1 MEQYIIT
8 VLCVVFPFG
17 EDARTGKNSVLT
29 MKFVLKQYNT
39 ELISFDLRSEGL
51 DGFVCTILE
60 KSEKNRGLFPLGL
73 QLTDKGLLDWLKSR
87 VIPRN
92 REFVDKILSVYGL
105 DHNNILG
112 IVKLCMGLS
121 VNDSYWI
128 VPEGFEGKFKDYNL
142 FENGFDKALS
152 LIAWTGFGSVRP
164 SAFSSSPEFTT
175 NGNLRKGWRRIG
187 GKILLYKGGSSGAA
201 NTGNEPYSEFYA
213 SQIAEAMG
221 LNHVSYKLAKWKGT
235 LCSTC
240 ELFTDIDHS
249 FVPIHRCFPEKKLTE
264 IAAELKKLGDKFHQ
278 PFCDMMVF
286 DALVCNTDRH
296 FGNFGLLIDNRS
308 NKTCAFAPIF
318 DNGMVLFPFAMED
331 DFRDL
336 DAYAKTRTPVFGSSF
351 AELAAAFITDRQ
363 RKQLRKL
370 IGFRFTRD
378 RSYNLPAK
386 RLKALEDFLGFTR
399 QHEAFLFGVGNLGGA
414 LLNDNG
420 LSQFGLKIAGAFDVR
435 KEIIG
440 TEINGI
446 PIYDINRLPDVNTG
460 ARIKIGILTVPIYFA
475 QNVTDWMVACGIK
488 AVWNFTPFRI
498 RVPENIVVQNTSLY
512 AHLAVMFNR
521 LNEEELKR

>member
-1 MEQYIIT
+1 
-8 VLCVVFPFG
+8 
-17 EDARTGKNSVLT
+17 
-29 MKFVLKQYNT
+29 MKFVLKQYDT

-51 DGFVCTILE
+51 DGFVCTIL
-60 KSEKNRGLFPLGL
+60 KKTEKNRRLFPLGL
-73 QLTDKGLLDWLKSR
+73 EVTDRGLLEWLKSR

-128 VPEGFEGKFKDYNL
+128 VPEGFEGKFKDYDL

-175 NGNLRKGWRRIG
+175 NGNLRKGWRRID
-187 GKILLYKGGSSGAA
+187 GKILLCQGGSSGAA

-221 LNHVSYKLAKWKGT
+221 LNHVTYKLAKWKGT

-249 FVPIHRCFPEKKLTE
+249 FVPIHRCFPEMKLSE
-264 IAAELKKLGDKFHQ
+264 IAAELKKLGDKFYQ

-296 FGNFGLLIDNRS
+296 FGNFGLLVDNRS
-308 NKTCAFAPIF
+308 NKPCAFAPIF
-318 DNGMVLFPFAMED
+318 DNGMALFPFTMETD
-331 DFRDL
+331 LRDL
-336 DAYAKTRTPVFGSSF
+336 DAYAKTRTP
-351 AELAAAFITDRQ
+351 
-363 RKQLRKL
+363 
-370 IGFRFTRD
+370 
-378 RSYNLPAK
+378 
-386 RLKALEDFLGFTR
+386 
-399 QHEAFLFGVGNLGGA
+399 
-414 LLNDNG
+414 
-420 LSQFGLKIAGAFDVR
+420 
-435 KEIIG
+435 
-440 TEINGI
+440 
-446 PIYDINRLPDVNTG
+446 
-460 ARIKIGILTVPIYFA
+460 
-475 QNVTDWMVACGIK
+475 
-488 AVWNFTPFRI
+488 
-498 RVPENIVVQNTSLY
+498 
-512 AHLAVMFNR
+512 
-521 LNEEELKR
+521 

>member
-1 MEQYIIT
+1 
-8 VLCVVFPFG
+8 
-17 EDARTGKNSVLT
+17 
-29 MKFVLKQYNT
+29 MKFVLKQYDT
-39 ELISFDLRSEGL
+39 VLLSFDLRSEGL
-51 DGFVCTILE
+51 DGFVCTLLE
-60 KSEKNRGLFPLGL
+60 KEERHRKLFPLGL
-73 QLTDKGLLDWLKSR
+73 QLTNKCLFDWLRSR

-112 IVKLCMGLS
+112 IVKLSMGLS

-175 NGNLRKGWRRIG
+175 NGNLRKGWRRIN
-187 GKILLYKGGSSGAA
+187 GKIMLYKGGSSGAA

-264 IAAELKKLGDKFHQ
+264 IAAELKKLGDKFYQ

-296 FGNFGLLIDNRS
+296 FGNFGLLVDNRS
-308 NKTCAFAPIF
+308 NKPCAFAPIF
-318 DNGMVLFPFAMED
+318 DNGMALFPFAMED

-351 AELAAAFITDRQ
+351 NELTAAFMTDRQ

-370 IGFRFTRD
+370 IDFQFTRD
-378 RSYNLPAK
+378 RNYNLPAW
-386 RLKALEDFLGFTR
+386 RLKKL
-399 QHEAFLFGVGNLGGA
+399 EAFLRKRII
-414 LLNDNG
+414 
-420 LSQFGLKIAGAFDVR
+420 SSKKIRTYHRG
-435 KEIIG
+435 
-440 TEINGI
+440 
-446 PIYDINRLPDVNTG
+446 
-460 ARIKIGILTVPIYFA
+460 
-475 QNVTDWMVACGIK
+475 
-488 AVWNFTPFRI
+488 
-498 RVPENIVVQNTSLY
+498 
-512 AHLAVMFNR
+512 
-521 LNEEELKR
+521 